1 MMDPAFAGTTKE
13 SIEYV
18 YMSMTDSEHRFA
30 KRAIRRKKLFLML
43 SITSVI
49 VGLSLVLLYS
59 WQFATQPGFAP
70 GIHFVLVILI
80 LLMARQNLRQYY
92 YAKILEKLIA

>member
-1 MMDPAFAGTTKE
+1 LFVKFVVA
-13 SIEYV
+13 SIETIEYAH
-18 YMSMTDSEHRFA
+18 MSMTDSELCFA
-30 KRAIRRKKLFLML
+30 NRAIKRKKLFLML

-49 VGLSLVLLYS
+49 VGLCLALYYS

-70 GIHFVLVILI
+70 GIHFVLVLLI

>member
-1 MMDPAFAGTTKE
+1 MDM
-13 SIEYV
+13 SI
-18 YMSMTDSEHRFA
+18 TDSELHFA
-30 KRAIRRKKLFLML
+30 RRAIKRKKLFLVL

-49 VGLSLVLLYS
+49 VGLSLALFYS
-59 WQFATQPGFAP
+59 WQFVTQSGFAP
-70 GIHFVLVILI
+70 GIHFVLVLLI

>member
-1 MMDPAFAGTTKE
+1 M
-13 SIEYV
+13 V
-18 YMSMTDSEHRFA
+18 MTDSELRFA
-30 KRAIRRKKLFLML
+30 KRAIRRKKLFMIF
-43 SITSVI
+43 SIASVI
-49 VGLSLVLLYS
+49 VGLGLALLYA

-92 YAKILEKLIA
+92 YAKILEKLIV